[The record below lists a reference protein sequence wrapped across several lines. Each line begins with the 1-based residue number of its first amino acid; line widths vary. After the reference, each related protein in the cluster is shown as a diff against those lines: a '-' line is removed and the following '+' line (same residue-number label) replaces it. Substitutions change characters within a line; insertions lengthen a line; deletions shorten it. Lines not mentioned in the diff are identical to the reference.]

1 MTGTRPRDRKGRGI
15 ERTIRLALTV
25 AAAAAGTLAFIGC
38 GSSSSGG
45 NGAPEVCTV
54 SCGTL
59 SSAAT
64 LILSCGATDLT
75 SVAISG
81 PCAKGDAGRSYTMD
95 SSNPQNLYVASS
107 TAGTCHVELTFATG
121 FGYSTDVVFTSTT
134 TTGGCC
140 SGTGVNPLQS
150 TFMVNNPSTTCV
162 DGGLDAGVE

>member
-15 ERTIRLALTV
+15 QRTIRLALTV
-25 AAAAAGTLAFIGC
+25 AAAAGGTLALVGC
-38 GSSSSGG
+38 GSSGG
-45 NGAPEVCTV
+45 NGGPEGCAV

-75 SVAISG
+75 NVAISG
-81 PCAKGDAGRSYTMD
+81 PCAKGDAGPSYTVD
-95 SSNPQNLYVASS
+95 LSNPQNLYVASS
-107 TAGTCHVELTFATG
+107 TAGICHVELTFATG
-121 FGYSTDVVFTSTT
+121 FAYSTDVVFTSST

-140 SGTGVNPLQS
+140 SGTGVNPTQS

-162 DGGLDAGVE
+162 DGGIDAGVE